1 MDLREITANPKTLKA
16 RRKNEEIFSKLNEN
30 HEDDIFGGIT
40 GAFFIVL

>member
-40 GAFFIVL
+40 GAFL